1 MSGRHAADPKSRPG
15 FALGVLAVIGLTP
28 PALIVGPQLAQ
39 ARGVTPVSRPDIQL
53 DKSPADVEISAAGTT
68 TNPKG
73 RAHDDCV
80 GGSRTAGS
88 AEVP

>member
-15 FALGVLAVIGLTP
+15 FALGVLAAIALTP

-53 DKSPADVEISAAGTT
+53 DKTPADLEISAAGRSESHTD
-68 TNPKG
+68 
-73 RAHDDCV
+73 R
-80 GGSRTAGS
+80 
-88 AEVP
+88 